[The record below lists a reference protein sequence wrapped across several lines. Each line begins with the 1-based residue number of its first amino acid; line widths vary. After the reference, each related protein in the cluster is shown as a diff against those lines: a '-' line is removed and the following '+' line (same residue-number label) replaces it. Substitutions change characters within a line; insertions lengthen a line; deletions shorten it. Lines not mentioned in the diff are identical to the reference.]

1 MSQDI
6 APQAAAPSWVRA
18 EPEDPVLQLTLQA
31 LMTQADLLVQQGQA
45 DAAQALYLKWTQGSD
60 SPLVPAALFNRGVI
74 LSNLGRHREAL
85 ECYRQAL
92 ERQPGFAPAW
102 LNAGHVHEREGRPE
116 QALACWE
123 QVHSGACGPTPG
135 APSDTAGAEHLLH
148 ALNQAARLLEQLKR
162 LPEAEALMRRSL
174 EIRSDQLDVV
184 QHYVH
189 ARQKQCAWPVDEPAG
204 SVTPHQF
211 LMGTS
216 ALATMALHDDP
227 AVQLLAATRFVH
239 HKVPK
244 VHAGPMHLGGP
255 PRSGRVRI
263 GYLSGD
269 LHHHA
274 VGLLTAE
281 LFELHDRDRF
291 EVFGFCWTPASNS
304 PLRQRILQAL
314 DHHVPLAAVDDA
326 SAAQQITQAGIDVL
340 VDLQGLTSGA
350 RPAILAHRPAPVQV
364 SYLGLPGTSALPGVE
379 WILADRFVMPPEL
392 LPFCSEKPLYLPH
405 CFQVSD
411 RQRPVGPVPTR
422 EACGLPPEGF
432 VYCSFNNNHKFTPE
446 MFGCWMRILH
456 QVPGSALWLLADNET
471 AQANLLNHARQA
483 GISPGRLVFAPRVS
497 PADYLARFACADLML
512 DTFPYNAGTT
522 ASDGLWMGTPIVTLA
537 GRTYISRMA
546 GSLLNAAGLPELVT
560 HNLAEYER
568 LAVALGR
575 TPARAGMY
583 RRYLQQEGRRSPLFD
598 VPAIVRA
605 IEDALEPLALASRK

>member
-1 MSQDI
+1 MHHDTE
-6 APQAAAPSWVRA
+6 PRTGAAARVA
-18 EPEDPVLQLTLQA
+18 ADPARVVANLSLQQLIS
-31 LMTQADLLVQQGQA
+31 QADLLVQQGQA
-45 DAAQALYLKWTQGSD
+45 EAAQALYLQWLQGRE
-60 SPLVPAALFNRGVI
+60 SPLVTAALFNRGVI
-74 LSNLGRHREAL
+74 LSNMGRHGEAL
-85 ECYRQAL
+85 DCYRQAL

-102 LNAGHVHEREGRPE
+102 LNAGHVHEREGRTA

-123 QVHSGACGPTPG
+123 QVHSGAAVPLQSP
-135 APSDTAGAEHLLH
+135 ASDEAETAHVLH
-148 ALNQAARLLEQLKR
+148 ALNQSARLLEELRR

-174 EIRSDQLDVV
+174 QIRSDQLDVV

-189 ARQKQCAWPVDEPAG
+189 VRQKQCAWPVYEQAG

-211 LMGTS
+211 LTGTS
-216 ALATMALHDDP
+216 ALATMALHDEP
-227 AVQLLAATRFVH
+227 AVQLLAAMRFVH
-239 HKVPK
+239 DKVPK
-244 VHAGPMHLGGP
+244 VQGGPMHLHGP
-255 PRSGRVRI
+255 TRSGRVRI

-281 LFELHDRDRF
+281 LFELHDRGRF
-291 EVFGFCWTPASNS
+291 EVFGFCWTPTSHS
-304 PLRQRILQAL
+304 PLRQRILAAL
-314 DHHVPLAAVDDA
+314 DHHVPLASVDD
-326 SAAQQITQAGIDVL
+326 STAAQQITQAGIDVL

-350 RPAILAHRPAPVQV
+350 RPVILAHRPAPVQV

-422 EACGLPPEGF
+422 EACGLPSEAF

-446 MFGCWMRILH
+446 MFGCWMRILQ
-456 QVPGSALWLLADNET
+456 QVPGSVLWLLADNET
-471 AQANLLNHARQA
+471 AQANLLNHAQQA

-568 LAVALGR
+568 LAVTLGR